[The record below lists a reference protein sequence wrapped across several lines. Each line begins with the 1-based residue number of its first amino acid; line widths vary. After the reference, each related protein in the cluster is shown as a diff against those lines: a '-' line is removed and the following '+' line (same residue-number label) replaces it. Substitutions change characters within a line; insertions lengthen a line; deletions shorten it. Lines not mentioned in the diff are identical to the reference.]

1 MTSGT
6 AALYC
11 AACAAFPEASGGG
24 RGAVLVPSHDGIF
37 AFNAATAA
45 GARPVVCDVDGRG
58 LLSEPAGGGA
68 GGAQSIV
75 VHANGRVSDAVRL
88 VEDCAQAIDHH
99 TSGKIS
105 TYSFASTK
113 HLTTGGQ
120 GGAVCCDDDE
130 TFDLLARIKDHGRSD
145 RQHLRPMSDNYDRWG
160 MNFKMTEMQAA
171 FGLAQLRTL
180 RGRTR
185 RFGEMCRM
193 YRDLLGGLVGFDDIE
208 PRWYVD
214 VFTPHALHV
223 KESLRAVGIHCRAY
237 PRPLH
242 LQGVARGHSYA
253 EDSGAVPQ
261 RREEA
266 CDGPLPAVD
275 DKPVRRGR
283 SPGRRR
289 GQKGRSCRVTAQ
301 GCIAGRQIAISS
313 SVIMRR
319 KRAGLPAHTCLA
331 GTFGSR
337 TSEPAPIETWSP
349 SSVQTN
355 IDPKPIRQSLP
366 MRHGF
371 LTMFDVLA
379 VMYFSSA
386 VITPM
391 LNKQPSPTTVSLLS
405 VQCALS
411 NVPLPIVTPEF
422 ISQKLP
428 TTAFSPIVTPGPM

>member
-1 MTSGT
+1 MTAPMPQFVPYWGKEEADAVSRVLGSDYLNEHETVRGFEREFASFVGAKYCIAVTSGT

-11 AACAAFPEASGGG
+11 AACAAFPEEGGG

-58 LLSEPAGGGA
+58 LLSEPAGGA
-68 GGAQSIV
+68 GGTQSIV

-99 TSGKIS
+99 TPGKIS

-185 RFGEMCRM
+185 RFAEMCRM
-193 YRDLLGGLVGFDDIE
+193 YRDLLGGLVGFDDAE
-208 PRWYVD
+208 PRWYAD

-223 KESLRAVGIHCRAY
+223 RESLRAVGIHCRAY

-253 EDSGAVPQ
+253 EDSGAFPNAEK
-261 RREEA
+261 RHA
-266 CDGPLPAVD
+266 TGLYLPSTTNLSDEDVHRVAGEVKKAV
-275 DKPVRRGR
+275 
-283 SPGRRR
+283 
-289 GQKGRSCRVTAQ
+289 A
-301 GCIAGRQIAISS
+301 AA
-313 SVIMRR
+313 
-319 KRAGLPAHTCLA
+319 
-331 GTFGSR
+331 
-337 TSEPAPIETWSP
+337 
-349 SSVQTN
+349 
-355 IDPKPIRQSLP
+355 
-366 MRHGF
+366 
-371 LTMFDVLA
+371 
-379 VMYFSSA
+379 
-386 VITPM
+386 
-391 LNKQPSPTTVSLLS
+391 
-405 VQCALS
+405 
-411 NVPLPIVTPEF
+411 
-422 ISQKLP
+422 
-428 TTAFSPIVTPGPM
+428 